1 MKDINL
7 LLYNYIY
14 IKYLYLYRNIQG
26 NKIENIPDELY
37 RLPNL
42 DNLRYIFKKYIIKFF
57 IIYYILFIILFL

>member
-1 MKDINL
+1 VKDINL